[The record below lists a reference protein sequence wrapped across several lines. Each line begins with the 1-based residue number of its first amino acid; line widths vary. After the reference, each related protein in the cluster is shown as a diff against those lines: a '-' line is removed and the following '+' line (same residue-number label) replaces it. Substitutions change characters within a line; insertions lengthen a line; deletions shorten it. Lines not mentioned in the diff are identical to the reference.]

1 MRNQN
6 AAKKTFKNLSVN
18 SDLCLGPFFPGTSF
32 LILLDTRDTPG
43 SVFFDIVFSFF
54 FFKNRNKTNA
64 MNFKKKKIETSLRHI
79 LSQKCLKSF
88 YFVSLL

>member
-6 AAKKTFKNLSVN
+6 AAKKTFKNVSVN

-54 FFKNRNKTNA
+54 FF
-64 MNFKKKKIETSLRHI
+64 S
-79 LSQKCLKSF
+79 KSKQN
-88 YFVSLL
+88 

>member
-32 LILLDTRDTPG
+32 LILLDTTDTPG
-43 SVFFDIVFSFF
+43 SVFFDIVFLSFF
-54 FFKNRNKTNA
+54 
-64 MNFKKKKIETSLRHI
+64 S
-79 LSQKCLKSF
+79 KSKQN
-88 YFVSLL
+88 

>member
-6 AAKKTFKNLSVN
+6 AAKKTFKNVSVN

-54 FFKNRNKTNA
+54 FFQNRNKTNA
-64 MNFKKKKIETSLRHI
+64 MNFKKKKNRNFFTSHI
-79 LSQKCLKSF
+79 VTEMSEVILF
-88 YFVSLL
+88 R

>member
-6 AAKKTFKNLSVN
+6 AAKKTFKNLFVN
-18 SDLCLGPFFPGTSF
+18 NDLCLGPFFPGTSF

-54 FFKNRNKTNA
+54 FQN
-64 MNFKKKKIETSLRHI
+64 
-79 LSQKCLKSF
+79 
-88 YFVSLL
+88 